1 MEITIKDN
9 IENFDL
15 DLLKEFLK
23 KIKSG
28 IIEIKI
34 KENETEYLLKN
45 EANKKWLLQSISSY
59 KDNKIIKKEL

>member
-9 IENFDL
+9 IENFDI

-34 KENETEYLLKN
+34 KEDETEYLLKN
-45 EANKKWLLQSISSY
+45 ETNKKWLLKSISSY
-59 KDNKIIKKEL
+59 KSNKLIKKEI

>member
-34 KENETEYLLKN
+34 KEDETEYLLKN